1 MFPKYITSCPIRVS
15 RHDAVKWGFW
25 SQTDLSSN
33 PCCLVC
39 PVTSDTLLCPFALNF
54 LICKMGITILLI
66 VKIKL
71 ENLPKACRTKWGP
84 LQVVHVNPCPQ
95 CHCLCCALCLKRPPP
110 RPLLAPV
117 APVCSFRKRRA
128 FSGRPLSHSPPQPS
142 ALVQGTLGTPY
153 TPGHNSSAHFPV
165 RFPSLPIS
173 HGGQTAK
180 ASLVLPWLISLPP
193 SFLPSPRQPWTH
205 ITCHLY
211 IR

>member
-15 RHDAVKWGFW
+15 QHDAVKWGFW

-117 APVCSFRKRRA
+117 APVCSLEKGVPSQAGPFPTH
-128 FSGRPLSHSPPQPS
+128 PLSPAPWCRARWARPAHPGTTALPTFLFGFLLCPFLTVARLLKPPLFSP
-142 ALVQGTLGTPY
+142 GW
-153 TPGHNSSAHFPV
+153 
-165 RFPSLPIS
+165 
-173 HGGQTAK
+173 K
-180 ASLVLPWLISLPP
+180 
-193 SFLPSPRQPWTH
+193 
-205 ITCHLY
+205 
-211 IR
+211 

>member
-71 ENLPKACRTKWGP
+71 ENLPKACKTKWGP

-117 APVCSFRKRRA
+117 APVCSLEKGVPSQAGPFPLTPSAQRPGA
-128 FSGRPLSHSPPQPS
+128 GHAGHALHTQAQQLCPLSCSVS
-142 ALVQGTLGTPY
+142 F
-153 TPGHNSSAHFPV
+153 SAHFSRWPD
-165 RFPSLPIS
+165 
-173 HGGQTAK
+173 
-180 ASLVLPWLISLPP
+180 
-193 SFLPSPRQPWTH
+193 
-205 ITCHLY
+205 C
-211 IR
+211 